1 MNIYHYNPITGEFL
15 SVGLADPNPL
25 EPGKF
30 LIPAHATEIEPPVTS
45 EKQVAV
51 WNRAAW
57 LVEEDHRGTALYKTT
72 TGEEIKISEIG
83 AIPEGLT
90 VKKKPS
96 ELYDWDEVAN
106 DWVINLYRLKQTKV
120 ASLYANLEQTFL
132 AGVDVSTVEG
142 NTSGVTRI
150 KCEPLDLQMW
160 EQGRKEAETK
170 AYVGIVVDFSGCVWK
185 NVESAAYIAM
195 HEAQKR
201 FSEMWWTH
209 FSLLRDMVL
218 TSEDETAIQNIT
230 WDTVPM

>member
-1 MNIYHYNPITGEFL
+1 MYAHYDASTGDILGFY
-15 SVGLADPNPL
+15 S
-25 EPGKF
+25 
-30 LIPAHATEIEPPVTS
+30 TEIHGG
-45 EKQVAV
+45 
-51 WNRAAW
+51 N
-57 LVEEDHRGTALYKTT
+57 
-72 TGEEIKISEIG
+72 
-83 AIPEGLT
+83 IPEPHIEITKEQWKDCLAHQVQRKVDVGT
-90 VKKKPS
+90 QTIMEHIAPS
-96 ELYDWDEVAN
+96 PFHGWNGQE
-106 DWVINLYRLKQTKV
+106 WVLNIDRLKQTKV